1 MAERT
6 GALGKT
12 LEGKC
17 ALTARS
23 FSGSLEGR
31 EIGQAIPLMTSNYFV
46 QISLEVNFCYF
57 SPRSFSQNFA
67 GLEGNSGPRTAG
79 CWRLSDE
86 DCTGN
91 PVCQAQRAWEALQRA
106 IREVLTPYKK
116 NRARHLVC
124 VPKKRGHVLWTFSE
138 EEKKQFRIVRFR
150 GFAARHARPAESGA
164 RGGGQPTIR
173 SACPAF
179 VVGI

>member
-1 MAERT
+1 MFAN
-6 GALGKT
+6 
-12 LEGKC
+12 
-17 ALTARS
+17 
-23 FSGSLEGR
+23 
-31 EIGQAIPLMTSNYFV
+31 ID
-46 QISLEVNFCYF
+46 YF
-57 SPRSFSQNFA
+57 SPRSSQNFA

-164 RGGGQPTIR
+164 GGGGKPKLRVAFQTFVTKEWIDFFIR
-173 SACPAF
+173 NEKILTSDPDFCRIF
-179 VVGI
+179 RNLFHFFCNSQ